1 MQGLRWSFFVL
12 FRKSLAG
19 LVETVEKG
27 ALLVACRVFWGLRWP
42 GFVLPTKRGG
52 ESGGPGCLGE
62 KRGYWG
68 IFCFCSGRC
77 TVMWM
82 LSWVFCFW
90 LVCFSPAQRKVQ
102 PIVQRTRMMG
112 KRRRMSE
119 RLRMCVH
126 REERICAAEGYC
138 VYEF

>member
-1 MQGLRWSFFVL
+1 MFWAML
-12 FRKSLAG
+12 RKSLAG
-19 LVETVEKG
+19 KLKRLKKG
-27 ALLVACRVFWGLRWP
+27 ALLVACQVFWGLRQP

-52 ESGGPGCLGE
+52 ESGWPGCLGE
-62 KRGYWG
+62 KMGYWG
-68 IFCFCSGRC
+68 IFCSCSGRC

-82 LSWVFCFW
+82 LSWVFGFL

-112 KRRRMSE
+112 KRRRMRE

-126 REERICAAEGYC
+126 REGWMCTVGGYC
-138 VYEF
+138 VYEL